1 MHIEWASSVV
11 RDGVTW
17 LEAEGEELDPAG
29 HPAGRRQILIR
40 AERLP
45 APLARKRPRLRV

>member
-1 MHIEWASSVV
+1 VRVEWTRSII
-11 RDGVTW
+11 REGVTW
-17 LEAEGEELDPAG
+17 LEADAVELDEAG
-29 HPAGRRQILIR
+29 LRAGRRKIFIR